1 MDNSKRFDLK
11 AHKGKKVEEKKE
23 SLKGDKL
30 ESIPKI

>member
-11 AHKGKKVEEKKE
+11 AHKGKKVEEKK
-23 SLKGDKL
+23 SLKGDEL